1 MGIATALIVDD
12 HELFR
17 GGLKLLLNEMVGF
30 EHIVEVGN
38 FEQAQDVIVAGLS
51 PDLVTFDLSMPGLSG
66 EEGLAALADALPNAR
81 LVVIAG
87 SERREDILGALG
99 AGAHGYI
106 PKSLGAAETAAALR
120 DVLAGRIFVPKVLN
134 RGDQALPQPHVAGTG
149 LLKGYSFTARQRSV
163 VDCLLTGAS
172 TRKIAADL
180 GLAEGTVKIHL
191 AAIFRIVGV
200 HSRAEVIA
208 KLK

>member
-1 MGIATALIVDD
+1 MGMATVLIVDD

-30 EHIVEVGN
+30 ENIVEVGS
-38 FEQAQDVIVAGLS
+38 FDQAQDAIAAGLS
-51 PDLVTFDLSMPGLSG
+51 PDLVTFDLNMPGLSG
-66 EEGLAALADALPNAR
+66 EEGLAAVADALPSAR

-87 SERREDILGALG
+87 SERREDILGALD

-106 PKSLGAAETAAALR
+106 PKSFGAAESAAAIR
-120 DVLAGRIFVPKVLN
+120 DVLAGRIFVPPDLM
-134 RGDQALPQPHVAGTG
+134 RGDLPAQSRVTGAG
-149 LLKGYSFTARQRSV
+149 LLKGYAFTARQRSV

-172 TRKIAADL
+172 TRKIAATL